1 MVGTC
6 VRCNSPCVQY
16 VLSLKINNVAPMISY
31 VFMGV
36 SSDYSLHRYKTVVLH
51 WGVFATQGAL
61 DIVWRHLWLSHLK
74 GMGVIGFL

>member
-51 WGVFATQGAL
+51 WGCLLLRVHWTLSG
-61 DIVWRHLWLSHLK
+61 DIYGYHT
-74 GMGVIGFL
+74 